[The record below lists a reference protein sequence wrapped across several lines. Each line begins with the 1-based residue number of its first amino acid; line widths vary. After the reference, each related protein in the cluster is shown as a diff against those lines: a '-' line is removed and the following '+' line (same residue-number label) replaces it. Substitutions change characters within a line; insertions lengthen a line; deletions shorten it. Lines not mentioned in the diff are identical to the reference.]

1 MITIN
6 VIMKMI
12 MMMMMMILIKRQ
24 KEVHCYICLKAN
36 GVTAP
41 IMLLNTIGTFKIK
54 IQSKFFVFPFRL
66 V

>member
-12 MMMMMMILIKRQ
+12 MIMMMMMMMILIKRQ

-54 IQSKFFVFPFRL
+54 I
-66 V
+66 

>member
-12 MMMMMMILIKRQ
+12 MMMMMMKILIKRQ

-41 IMLLNTIGTFKIK
+41 IMPLNTIGTFKIK
-54 IQSKFFVFPFRL
+54 I
-66 V
+66 